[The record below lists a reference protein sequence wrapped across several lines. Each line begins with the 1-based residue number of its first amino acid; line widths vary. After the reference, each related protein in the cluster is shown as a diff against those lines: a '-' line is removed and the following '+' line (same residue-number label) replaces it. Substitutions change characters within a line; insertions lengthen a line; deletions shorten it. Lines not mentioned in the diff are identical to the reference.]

1 MNRTSISSGTPWE
14 SKVGYSRGV
23 RAGDMIEI
31 AGTTA
36 VDEEGNCFGVDDPY
50 EQTRYII
57 MKAKDAIEKLG
68 GLLEN
73 VTRTRIYVTD
83 IDHWEMVGKAH
94 GEFFSEIRPA
104 VTMVEV
110 SRLIL
115 PEILVEI
122 EFSAVVQ

>member
-1 MNRTSISSGTPWE
+1 MDKRKLSTGTEWE
-14 SKVGYSRGV
+14 KKVGYSRGIRV
-23 RAGDMIEI
+23 GNAIEI

-36 VDEEGNCFGVDDPY
+36 VDENGNFYGAGSFY

-57 MKAKDAIEKLG
+57 LKAKDAIEKLG
-68 GLLEN
+68 GQLED
-73 VTRTRIYVTD
+73 VTRTRIFVTD
-83 IDHWEMVGKAH
+83 IDHWDMVGKAH